1 MSAGGIELG
10 AAACVPLEQVP
21 AARPGAEYCR
31 STQGNSL
38 YNPTQ
43 AISSTFDYCCLVDAL
58 SYENLQSPW
67 TATRRVQAALNR

>member
-21 AARPGAEYCR
+21 AARPGAEYSI

-43 AISSTFDYCCLVDAL
+43 TVSRTSDYCCLVD
-58 SYENLQSPW
+58 
-67 TATRRVQAALNR
+67 RVKMLFLKKSFSAGNC